1 MRLAVVATL
10 LFAALLAPASADTL
24 KSCREIVLKTERLAC
39 YDGLDPITAGDPTGL
54 LLRLLGDPKKIG
66 KDYDVLANSGE
77 VMKLLPGRW
86 VITTWT
92 NSLDFLNDGATFA
105 KACEKV
111 AVDIAFSSDDFFTA
125 TVTRNDPKRGLL
137 HLRDIMLGAR
147 WRLAEV
153 THLEATFEY
162 LGLKPESGKL
172 GPLRSVLGRA
182 TAQATYLPITNDL
195 LLTIDALSGEMV
207 VMQRCPAP

>member
-1 MRLAVVATL
+1 MRLAMLATL
-10 LFAALLAPASADTL
+10 LFAALLAPASAETL
-24 KSCREIVLKTERLAC
+24 KSCREIVLKAERLAC
-39 YDGLDPITAGDPTGL
+39 YDELDPITAGDPTGL

-86 VITTWT
+86 VITSWT

-172 GPLRSVLGRA
+172 GPLRSVLSRA
-182 TAQATYLPITNDL
+182 TSQATYLPITNDL